1 MLYTKMMFLTIFI
14 NVVFCGVLK
23 PKATETGIEIFD
35 EDGHEISPIEIE
47 QTPWNGF
54 VSSSTTSSVSNTY
67 RSTWLTEPFS
77 LFDGF
82 FVPSKCYQ
90 SWRFG

>member
-47 QTPWNGF
+47 QTP
-54 VSSSTTSSVSNTY
+54 
-67 RSTWLTEPFS
+67 
-77 LFDGF
+77 
-82 FVPSKCYQ
+82 
-90 SWRFG
+90 